1 MSDPIPLRLR
11 DRRQL
16 VPGVLHL
23 GFEHAQGLALPFRA
37 GQFVQ
42 VLVPD
47 ADGQVQRRSY
57 SLANAPD
64 ADALPGRWELAVSL
78 MPGGIASA
86 LFEGMAPGDTV
97 QALGPFGRFGLQAN
111 DIAQRYLL
119 VATGTGVAPLRSM
132 LPELERRILHNG
144 ARATLLLGA
153 RKRDELPWHDEFLAL
168 TARLPGFD
176 YIACIT
182 REAVPDTDPHLRAG
196 RVQTSLETL
205 APRADDLALL
215 CGNPDM
221 VDECFQL
228 LRNAGLPPAR
238 IRRERYVASG

>member
-23 GFEHAQGLALPFRA
+23 GFEHAQGLSLPFRA

-42 VLVPD
+42 ILVPD

-57 SLANAPD
+57 SLANAPQ
-64 ADALPGRWELAVSL
+64 APSAPGRWEMAVSL

-86 LFEGMAPGDTV
+86 LFQHMSPGDTV
-97 QALGPFGRFGLQAN
+97 QALGPFGRFGLQAT
-111 DIAQRYLL
+111 DTARRYLL

-132 LPELERRILHNG
+132 LPELERRIVTDG
-144 ARATLLLGA
+144 AQATLLLGA
-153 RKRDELPWHDEFLAL
+153 RTRDELPWHDEFLAL
-168 TARLPGFD
+168 AERLPGFD
-176 YIACIT
+176 YIACIS
-182 REAVPDTDPHLRAG
+182 REAVPDAHPHLRAG
-196 RVQTSLETL
+196 RVQTALEAL

-228 LRNAGLPPAR
+228 LRSAGLPPPR